1 MGKKTVHICFSPMC
15 SELLANRPINL
26 FPVTLRNSPF
36 SLPLAVAEHTT
47 PQNLR
52 LAWLPLLS
60 QGFPLLVLM
69 AWTVVGV
76 TSSLAW
82 SKRSLAHS
90 STQSRHSSSSGKKT
104 EGLSLLH
111 SDNWGCFSSSIVP
124 CKWQHHSFSFPAKKT
139 LLVWNLLWV

>member
-1 MGKKTVHICFSPMC
+1 MC

-69 AWTVVGV
+69 A
-76 TSSLAW
+76 
-82 SKRSLAHS
+82 
-90 STQSRHSSSSGKKT
+90 
-104 EGLSLLH
+104 
-111 SDNWGCFSSSIVP
+111 
-124 CKWQHHSFSFPAKKT
+124 
-139 LLVWNLLWV
+139 